1 MTKIMTLSQ
10 IKLKSCDGFISDV
23 GADVVKQMV
32 TIKTM
37 LEDLGSD
44 EDSEEEVLIPNV
56 RGAVLEKIINWTEF
70 HANEDDLTK
79 RIAWY
84 NQFFYLELIEIFDII
99 IAADYLDVET
109 LLSESCRHVITEND
123 KEDLEEAKN
132 VFGDSKLAY
141 LLENYRRDHGYE
153 VIVTLHDEKYLK
165 YFDPKV
171 WKAIIRLIS

>member
-1 MTKIMTLSQ
+1 MTLSQ

-44 EDSEEEVLIPNV
+44 GDSEEEILIPNV

-70 HANEDDLTK
+70 HANEEDLTK

-84 NQFFYLELIEIFDII
+84 NQVL
-99 IAADYLDVET
+99 
-109 LLSESCRHVITEND
+109 
-123 KEDLEEAKN
+123 
-132 VFGDSKLAY
+132 
-141 LLENYRRDHGYE
+141 
-153 VIVTLHDEKYLK
+153 
-165 YFDPKV
+165 
-171 WKAIIRLIS
+171 